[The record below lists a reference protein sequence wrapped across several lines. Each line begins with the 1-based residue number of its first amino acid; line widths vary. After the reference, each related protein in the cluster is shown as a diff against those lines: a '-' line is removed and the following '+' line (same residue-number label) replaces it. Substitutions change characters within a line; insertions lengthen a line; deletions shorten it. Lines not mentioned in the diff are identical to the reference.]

1 MSISTTFTLK
11 FAGAAVERG
20 LSRVQSAFKSLG
32 GVASKVGK
40 MLLSPFAGIAAAV
53 GGLLAARSLIRTA
66 IELNAIGEAGR
77 AGDRVLANVTKQMGL
92 FGDEADDVT
101 KRLIDYADV
110 TSRMTG
116 VDGEAIGV
124 TQTKL
129 MTFRELAK
137 TADIAGGAFDRATM
151 AAIDM
156 AAEGF
161 GSAESNAVQLGKAL
175 NDPIKGINSL
185 SKSGIGFTEQ
195 EKAKIKTLVQS
206 NQMLKAQD
214 MILSAIETQ
223 VKDAAAA
230 AATSSGKIAQSWAQI
245 KDAFAEPLSIG
256 IDSLPGSVESIFPKI
271 IAKAEELGKL
281 IGNAIQDTVNGDRQR
296 LMMVGSLIGDLI
308 IEGLKLSLR
317 GATNILG
324 QLYLDTAEKHKD
336 RPMNV
341 IGKVSSYFGGA
352 EMHRAGAEY
361 QNKMA
366 LSESLK
372 LISEKYAEA
381 LALPT
386 VLPQKSGAHPNM
398 PGVSYAPAGHPSQM
412 VDEVGHRIM
421 FDIKRGIDGLNQK
434 LSPQP

>member
-20 LSRVQSAFKSLG
+20 LERVKSGFKSLG
-32 GVASKVGK
+32 GVAMKIGK
-40 MLLSPFAGIAAAV
+40 SLISPFAGIAAAA
-53 GGLLAARSLIRTA
+53 GGLLAAGSLIRMA

-92 FGDEADDVT
+92 FGSEADDVT

-129 MTFRELAK
+129 MTFKELAK

-185 SKSGIGFTEQ
+185 SKSGINFTER
-195 EKAKIKTLVQS
+195 EKAKIKTLVES

-214 MILSAIETQ
+214 VILSAIETQ
-223 VKDAAAA
+223 VKGAAAA
-230 AATSSGKIAQSWAQI
+230 AATSSGKIKASWAQI
-245 KDAFAEPLSIG
+245 KDAFAEPMSMG
-256 IDSLPGSVESIFPKI
+256 VDSLPGALESVFPKI
-271 IAKAEELGKL
+271 IAKAEALGKL
-281 IGNAIQDTVNGDRQR
+281 IGISIQDAVNGDLTRFF
-296 LMMVGSLIGDLI
+296 MVGSMIGEVLLEGMKI
-308 IEGLKLSLR
+308 ILEQADVK
-317 GATNILG
+317 LG
-324 QLYLDTAEKHKD
+324 QYIKREIFAGASKYMKTDEEKAAEAKAEKEE
-336 RPMNV
+336 RR
-341 IGKVSSYFGGA
+341 SLLQY
-352 EMHRAGAEY
+352 RAQEFMEEIRT
-361 QNKMA
+361 Q
-366 LSESLK
+366 
-372 LISEKYAEA
+372 YAEA
-381 LALPT
+381 INLPT
-386 VLPQKSGAHPNM
+386 SLPQKTGDVPQP
-398 PGVSYAPAGHPSQM
+398 PGIRPPAQSWSILQ
-412 VDEVGHRIM
+412 
-421 FDIKRGIDGLNQK
+421 DGTIILHDVVNELRLVNQK

>member
-1 MSISTTFTLK
+1 MSISTTFFLK
-11 FAGAAVERG
+11 FSGAAVERG
-20 LSRVQSAFKSLG
+20 LSRVQSAYKGLG
-32 GVASKVGK
+32 NAAAKVGK
-40 MLLSPFAGIAAAV
+40 MLLSPFAGIAAAA

-66 IELNAIGEAGR
+66 VELNAIGEAGR

-92 FGDEADDVT
+92 FGDKADDVT
-101 KRLIDYADV
+101 KRLIDYADA

-129 MTFRELAK
+129 MTFKELAK

-185 SKSGIGFTEQ
+185 SKSGISFTEQ
-195 EKAKIKTLVQS
+195 EKAKIKTLVES
-206 NQMLKAQD
+206 NQMLKAQT

-223 VKDAAAA
+223 VKGAAAA
-230 AATSSGKIAQSWAQI
+230 AATSSGKIKASWAQI
-245 KDAFAEPLSIG
+245 KDAFAEPLSMG
-256 IDSLPGSVESIFPKI
+256 IDSLPGALESVFPKI

-281 IGNAIQDTVNGDRQR
+281 IGNTISDTVNGDSQR
-296 LMMVGSLIGDLI
+296 LIMVGSLIGDLI
-308 IEGLKLSLR
+308 KEGFKISLR
-317 GATNILG
+317 GMTDIAG
-324 QLYLDTAEKHKD
+324 QFYLDTLESQKFNPLGAVSRKFGGSEKHK
-336 RPMNV
+336 M
-341 IGKVSSYFGGA
+341 
-352 EMHRAGAEY
+352 GAEY
-361 QNKMA
+361 QMSQA
-366 LSESLK
+366 ISESSA
-372 LISEKYAEA
+372 LIAQKYAEA

-386 VLPQKSGAHPNM
+386 IQPQRSGAHPTM
-398 PGVSYAPAGHPSQM
+398 PGWDYAPQGSNTRNFDKDGIM
-412 VDEVGHRIM
+412 VMHSIN
-421 FDIKRGIDGLNQK
+421 RGIESLNQK

>member
-32 GVASKVGK
+32 GVAMRIGK
-40 MLLSPFAGIAAAV
+40 SLISPFAGIAAAA

-66 IELNAIGEAGR
+66 VELNAIGEAGR

-92 FGDEADDVT
+92 FGDKADDVT
-101 KRLIDYADV
+101 KRLIDYADA

-129 MTFRELAK
+129 MTFKELAK

-185 SKSGIGFTEQ
+185 SKSGINFTEQ
-195 EKAKIKTLVQS
+195 EKAKIKTLVES
-206 NQMLKAQD
+206 NQMLKAQT

-223 VKDAAAA
+223 VKGAAAA
-230 AATSSGKIAQSWAQI
+230 SATSSGKIKASWAQI
-245 KDAFAEPLSIG
+245 KDAFAEPMSMG
-256 IDSLPGSVESIFPKI
+256 VDSLPGALESVFPKI

-281 IGNAIQDTVNGDRQR
+281 IGNTISDTVNGDFTRFF
-296 LMMVGSLIGDLI
+296 MVGSMIGEALLEGMKI
-308 IEGLKLSLR
+308 ILEQGSVK
-317 GATNILG
+317 LG
-324 QLYLDTAEKHKD
+324 QYIKREIFAGASKYMKTDEEKAAEAKAEKEE
-336 RPMNV
+336 RRSVLQYRAQEFME
-341 IGKVSSYFGGA
+341 
-352 EMHRAGAEY
+352 EMRGRYE
-361 QNKMA
+361 
-366 LSESLK
+366 EV
-372 LISEKYAEA
+372 

-386 VLPQKSGAHPNM
+386 APPQKFGAHPNM
-398 PGVSYAPAGHPSQM
+398 PGGNQQNQTSQQNYTPPEWITIGGQLM
-412 VDEVGHRIM
+412 RS
-421 FDIKRGIDGLNQK
+421 IDSIDRK